1 MAPES
6 HRRRMGEIGHSE
18 SLGRLEI
25 SPTSRLSFVAA
36 VFVTVAQGEGHV
48 AFQPAPQSVAAG
60 PHQDQALEFV
70 RFCYRRRRV
79 GWPALYDEMCAVAS
93 RGAYHGLGFA
103 DLAERGITF
112 CLSDMPR
119 WTALLQQVMAEDRS
133 STEATLT
140 AVPMTLSPLP
150 AGS

>member
-1 MAPES
+1 V
-6 HRRRMGEIGHSE
+6 
-18 SLGRLEI
+18 
-25 SPTSRLSFVAA
+25 VAA
-36 VFVTVAQGEGHV
+36 
-48 AFQPAPQSVAAG
+48 AP
-60 PHQDQALEFV
+60 HHDEALEFV

-119 WTALLQQVMAEDRS
+119 WTAFLQQVIAEERS
-133 STEATLT
+133 SPE
-140 AVPMTLSPLP
+140 PSLSPAPINLTIVP
-150 AGS
+150 AHS

>member
-1 MAPES
+1 
-6 HRRRMGEIGHSE
+6 
-18 SLGRLEI
+18 
-25 SPTSRLSFVAA
+25 VD
-36 VFVTVAQGEGHV
+36 
-48 AFQPAPQSVAAG
+48 AAG
-60 PHQDQALEFV
+60 PHHDEAIEFV

-119 WTALLQQVMAEDRS
+119 WTALLHQVIAEERS
-133 STEATLT
+133 SPEPSLG
-140 AVPMTLSPLP
+140 PMPIALSVVS
-150 AGS
+150 AQG

>member
-1 MAPES
+1 MA
-6 HRRRMGEIGHSE
+6 
-18 SLGRLEI
+18 
-25 SPTSRLSFVAA
+25 V
-36 VFVTVAQGEGHV
+36 
-48 AFQPAPQSVAAG
+48 QPAPQTVAAA
-60 PHQDQALEFV
+60 HQDDALDFV

-119 WTALLQQVMAEDRS
+119 WTELLQQVIAEERTS
-133 STEATLT
+133 PEPQINPAQ
-140 AVPMTLSPLP
+140 MTLSVVP
-150 AGS
+150 AQG